1 LGAGEP
7 GPAFFMIKRIAAAS
21 VHVLTASGAVF
32 ALLALRSVRAGDMQ
46 AMFVW
51 LGIALVV
58 DAVDGPLARLIDVKR
73 VLPRFSG
80 ERLDLIVDYL
90 TYDVVPA
97 FALIQSDLLP
107 EPFRLPAA
115 VAILLS
121 SLFHV
126 SDVESKTEEGYFV
139 GFPAVWN
146 IVLLYLLVLSP
157 PPFISLA
164 IVGVL
169 VALTFV
175 PILCVHPFRV
185 ARLRPLTCLVTAVW
199 IVGAAIAVMHPFPSP
214 LWVQGLLLVTAAY
227 FTTIGLA
234 RSLDRRRDL

>member
-1 LGAGEP
+1 
-7 GPAFFMIKRIAAAS
+7 MIKRIAAAS

-32 ALLALRSVRAGDMQ
+32 ALLALQAVHDGDIQM
-46 AMFVW
+46 MFVW

-58 DAVDGPLARLIDVKR
+58 DAVDGPLARLVDVKT

-97 FALIQSDLLP
+97 FALIQSNLLP

-115 VAILLS
+115 IAILLS

-126 SDVESKTEEGYFV
+126 SDVESKTKEGYFV
-139 GFPAVWN
+139 GFPAIWN
-146 IVLLYLLVLSP
+146 IVLLYLFVLSP
-157 PPFISLA
+157 PPYVSLA
-164 IVGVL
+164 IVVSF

-185 ARLRPLTCLVTAVW
+185 ARLRPLTCLVTLIWTVA
-199 IVGAAIAVMHPFPSP
+199 AAIAVARPFPSP
-214 LWVQGLLLVTAAY
+214 LWVQGLLLATAAY
-227 FTTIGLA
+227 FTSIGFARALA
-234 RSLDRRRDL
+234 ER

>member
-1 LGAGEP
+1 
-7 GPAFFMIKRIAAAS
+7 MIKRIAAAS
-21 VHVLTASGAVF
+21 VHVLTASGAVL
-32 ALLALRSVRAGDMQ
+32 ALLALGAVHEGDVQ
-46 AMFVW
+46 TMFVW

-58 DAVDGPLARLIDVKR
+58 DAVDGPLARLVDVKT

-97 FALIQSDLLP
+97 FALMQSELLP

-115 VAILLS
+115 IAMLLS

-126 SDVESKTEEGYFV
+126 SDVESKTKEGYFV
-139 GFPAVWN
+139 GFPAIWN
-146 IVLLYLLVLSP
+146 IVLLYLFALTP
-157 PPFISLA
+157 PPYVALA
-164 IVGVL
+164 IIAGF

-185 ARLRPLTCLVTAVW
+185 ARLRPLTCIVTLLW
-199 IVGAAIAVMHPFPSP
+199 IGAAAVAVARPFPSP
-214 LWVQGLLLVTAAY
+214 FWVQALLLATAAY
-227 FTTIGLA
+227 FSAIGFA
-234 RSLDRRRDL
+234 RSLAER